1 MSYIVI
7 NYTDAQRGAEAPAP
21 TAQHGAATAAAHTEE
36 EALTPD
42 AEHLFVQL
50 NAAVARVE
58 ALTPDAE
65 HFSQFEAALSESG
78 FAPSDLWSA
87 YKLWWDAKYYTGAA
101 QHQAKNDFLST
112 KFVEAWQGIREFK
125 WCEEIKNSKMFLRSF
140 YPMATRYVEKKIS
153 KEQTT
158 LKWLIR

>member
-1 MSYIVI
+1 MYSI
-7 NYTDAQRGAEAPAP
+7 
-21 TAQHGAATAAAHTEE
+21 
-36 EALTPD
+36 
-42 AEHLFVQL
+42 
-50 NAAVARVE
+50 
-58 ALTPDAE
+58 
-65 HFSQFEAALSESG
+65 
-78 FAPSDLWSA
+78 
-87 YKLWWDAKYYTGAA
+87 YTGAA

-140 YPMATRYVEKKIS
+140 YPMATRYVEKKFS